1 MTTEGEMT
9 NILYDYDHSLTYQ
22 RIEDLKREAAKARLA
37 KGVRRNRRERQ
48 QAACAQPTLRA
59 LPVR

>member
-1 MTTEGEMT
+1 MT
-9 NILYDYDHSLTYQ
+9 NILYDYDHGLTHQ

-37 KGVRRNRRERQ
+37 KGVRRSRRERQ
-48 QAACAQPTLRA
+48 QAASAQPTLRA